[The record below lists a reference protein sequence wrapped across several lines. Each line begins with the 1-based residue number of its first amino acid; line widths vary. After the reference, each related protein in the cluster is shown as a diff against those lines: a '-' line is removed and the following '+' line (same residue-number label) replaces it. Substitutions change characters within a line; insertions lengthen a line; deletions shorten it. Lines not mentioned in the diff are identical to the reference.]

1 MPLRRR
7 PCRSRGKN
15 HAPAQAQLCVLLI
28 RCLTAPP
35 RLSARVIVIQE
46 AGEGSCKCR
55 SRIGDSDAV
64 VKIDV
69 GHGVPE
75 FFEAPK
81 PNSTFHT
88 SLVLCRAGLSRIGA
102 SVRAVSVLHG
112 FEPNRPR
119 TTPTLGLATLSSAF
133 VGSDGF
139 GNVLE
144 AYPIAGSTSA
154 ALALVNNSYFT
165 LALSITPG
173 AVGPVVVSFN
183 VGKGGN
189 SDPRGFS
196 VRTSLDGFAS
206 DVLSQTLPSGANQ
219 APAPQSFGLNLTGET
234 AVTLRFYVWSPGTN
248 NSLDFR
254 NLQVAGPL
262 SATPLPPSW
271 SLALIGLAAAS
282 LYWVWRRRA
291 ASVN

>member
-1 MPLRRR
+1 MPLSRWLWGSTCPYFLRRWLER
-7 PCRSRGKN
+7 AKLGGSLTRRFTFLWFF
-15 HAPAQAQLCVLLI
+15 AVLAFPASAQVYVLY
-28 RCLTAPP
+28 P
-35 RLSARVIVIQE
+35 
-46 AGEGSCKCR
+46 
-55 SRIGDSDAV
+55 
-64 VKIDV
+64 
-69 GHGVPE
+69 
-75 FFEAPK
+75 F
-81 PNSTFHT
+81 STDLNPT
-88 SLVLCRAGLSRIGA
+88 VLGP
-102 SVRAVSVLHG
+102 SV
-112 FEPNRPR
+112 
-119 TTPTLGLATLSSAF
+119 TPTLGLATLSSAF

-154 ALALVNNSYFT
+154 ALALANNSYFT
-165 LALSITPG
+165 LALSISPG

-219 APAPQSFGLNLTGET
+219 APAPQSFGLNLTGQT

-282 LYWVWRRRA
+282 LYCAWRRRT